1 MTVLEAVARAMRS
14 GRVIT
19 PNEFP
24 AIQREAL
31 ATVELSQMHPG
42 DYLLRGE
49 AAEAL
54 RGARFRNEAE
64 QRTFYVSFLSQARD
78 RVLGQLSAAIAAI
91 PDADRSRRLAC
102 FEVSG
107 EGAAAQFTRASCFF
121 SGGLGYGLR
130 AGLRP
135 AAGHAGFGN
144 GLLRYLGE
152 TLPLQAFVGLPGSS
166 AEGFSEIQLLDGV
179 QFTAE
184 NFSSAELPAETRI
197 NASTL
202 RLVYR
207 VDVCSESS
215 TLPDCR

>member
-19 PNEFP
+19 PNEFS

-54 RGARFRNEAE
+54 RGARFRNVAE

-91 PDADRSRRLAC
+91 PADDRSRRLAC
-102 FEVSG
+102 FEVAG
-107 EGAAAQFTRASCFF
+107 EGAAALFTPASCFF

-130 AGLRP
+130 AGLQP
-135 AAGHAGFGN
+135 AAGHVGFGN

-152 TLPLQAFVGLPGSS
+152 TLPLQAFVGLPDS

-184 NFSSAELPAETRI
+184 NFSSSELPAETRI

-207 VDVCSESS
+207 VNVCSESS